1 MYWIWQQCSVIGMIF
16 WGALYGS
23 GQFALNGQEHPFQG
37 LGPQLGGVGNGGE
50 GGGEIAT
57 EADALVMVTHAS
69 VDRITKSL
77 TRRVTRRDDLC

>member
-1 MYWIWQQCSVIGMIF
+1 M
-16 WGALYGS
+16 
-23 GQFALNGQEHPFQG
+23 
-37 LGPQLGGVGNGGE
+37 GPQLGGVGNGGE